1 MSSPNQIFIIIIS
14 LYHLDIPLLLNRF
27 DSNPAFYH
35 LNLIVNVGCKFFRA
49 FKTSGSAGKPLCDN
63 FLKILISELLHCL
76 LVVVNDEIVDFLG
89 VRHE

>member
-27 DSNPAFYH
+27 NSNTAFYH
-35 LNLIVNVGCKFFRA
+35 LNLIVNVGGKFFRA
-49 FKTSGSAGKPLCDN
+49 LKASGSAGEPLSDN

-76 LVVVNDEIVDFLG
+76 LVIVNDKIVDFFG

>member
-27 DSNPAFYH
+27 DSNTAFYH
-35 LNLIVNVGCKFFRA
+35 LNLIVNVGGKFFRA
-49 FKTSGSAGKPLCDN
+49 LKASGATREPLCDN
-63 FLKILISELLHCL
+63 LLKILISELLHCL
-76 LVVVNDEIVDFLG
+76 LVVVNDEIVDFFG

>member
-27 DSNPAFYH
+27 DSNTAFYH
-35 LNLIVNVGCKFFRA
+35 LNLIVDVGGKFFRA
-49 FKTSGSAGKPLCDN
+49 LKASGSAGEPLSDDL
-63 FLKILISELLHCL
+63 FKILISELLHCL
-76 LVVVNDEIVDFLG
+76 LVIVNDEIVDFFG